1 MAKTVR
7 LICVGVLPLL
17 AGFLL
22 NWILPVFPIHGFV
35 AVMVSVLLLIGWGY
49 LACKLSD
56 PDRSL
61 PMQSFFMCAFGLVML
76 LLVLYQELVLKAY
89 WGNTFGLATQMF
101 FLPWLTLA
109 SSVISP
115 FVSRVWPMYVL
126 IWVGLFAAS
135 CAGCSLKRQK

>member
-7 LICVGVLPLL
+7 LICVGILPLL

-22 NWILPVFPIHGFV
+22 NWILSVFPIHGFV
-35 AVMVSVLLLIGWGY
+35 AGMVSVLLLIGWGY

-61 PMQSFFMCAFGLVML
+61 LVQSVLMCAFGLVML
-76 LLVLYQELVLKAY
+76 LLVLYQEIVLKAY
-89 WGNTFGLATQMF
+89 WGNTFGSATQMF

-126 IWVGLFAAS
+126 IWFGLFAAS